1 MRPGNRGR
9 QRSEDAAAAARP
21 ADAAV
26 GERSR
31 WGQTMTRG
39 QLGPLAVVATAVVTL
54 LAACGA
60 DPTATPASTP
70 TVALPSEA
78 AATPTPD
85 AAALFQAEWDT
96 LIGAAQDEGELTLVF
111 NTGAGRHF
119 RAMVG
124 IFEEKFGVKVV
135 VSTGSG
141 SAQANRVLAER
152 EAGQYLVDVMYAGA
166 TTGTT
171 RMVPANALEPI
182 ANLFIHP
189 EVTDVSLW
197 LGGRHWYADV
207 EQRFVFSYAAKAG
220 PMNQSMR
227 YNTELV
233 TLEDIDNFNSV
244 FDYLDPKWNG
254 KIVSLVPGEGG
265 GGLWH
270 TAYVHPDIGPAWID
284 GFVSPELDVTF
295 AKDLRFIT
303 DGVAQ
308 GKFAMGIGIGAA
320 AGNLDALGDLGL
332 PTAKLVKEFKEGG
345 VLTGNQ
351 SNFMVP
357 TNQPHPAV
365 AKLWVNWFL
374 SKEGQTLTHTVEGE
388 GTPEPSLRE
397 DLTEFDRTREYERRV
412 PGQDYYFISSDPEFA
427 ARRSESFEYARQ
439 AYESTR

>member
-1 MRPGNRGR
+1 MTGR
-9 QRSEDAAAAARP
+9 QFTSLAVIAI
-21 ADAAV
+21 AV
-26 GERSR
+26 G
-31 WGQTMTRG
+31 
-39 QLGPLAVVATAVVTL
+39 TL

-60 DPTATPASTP
+60 DPTATPTATAAP
-70 TVALPSEA
+70 PPEA
-78 AATPTPD
+78 AATATPTPG
-85 AAALFQAEWDT
+85 AAALFQAEWDA
-96 LIGAAQDEGELTLVF
+96 LISAAQEEGELVIVF
-111 NTGAGRHF
+111 NPGAGRHF
-119 RAMVG
+119 REMVG
-124 IFEEKFGVKVV
+124 IFEEKFRLKAV

-141 SAQANRVLAER
+141 SSQANRILAER
-152 EAGQYLVDVMYAGA
+152 DAGQYLVDVMYAGA

-171 RMVPANALEPI
+171 RMVPADALQPI
-182 ANLFIHP
+182 ADLFIHP
-189 EVTDVSLW
+189 DVTDVSLW
-197 LGGRHWYADV
+197 LGGKHWYADV
-207 EQRFVFSYAAKAG
+207 GQQFVFTYAAKAG

-233 TLEDIDNFNSV
+233 TPEDVEGFNSV
-244 FDYLDPKWNG
+244 FDYLDPKWKG

-270 TAYVHPDIGPAWID
+270 TAYVHPDVGKEWID

-295 AKDLRFIT
+295 VKDLRFIT

-320 AGNLDALGDLGL
+320 AGGLDALADLGL
-332 PTAKLVKEFKEGG
+332 PLAKLVKEFKEGG
-345 VLTGNQ
+345 VLRGNQ

-357 TNQPHPAV
+357 TNQPHPAA

-397 DLTEFDRTREYERRV
+397 DLTEFDRTREFERRV
-412 PGQDYYFISSDPEFA
+412 PGQQYYFVSADPVLA
-427 ARRSESFEYARQ
+427 AQRDEAMAYAHQ